1 MDELKKTRQAF
12 DSALIQNQ
20 RDMVSFGK
28 LLDGISEDGLKGLN
42 QEKVLAEFKN
52 NRHMADYAVLLLAQA
67 SESLAHENPDLDEIR
82 EILRLGILTIQLQRI
97 AFTQASNAGFE
108 ISGKKASNRG
118 KTAADARHDKA
129 GGSRSKAEEMRLL
142 WASGRFTSRDRC
154 AEEECG
160 AVGLSY
166 STARKALR
174 GTPDPS

>member
-1 MDELKKTRQAF
+1 MDDLKKTRQAF
-12 DSALIQNQ
+12 DSALVENQ
-20 RDMVSFGK
+20 LDMASFGK

-42 QEKVLAEFKN
+42 QGKVLAAFKS
-52 NRHMADYAVLLLAQA
+52 NRLMADYAVLLLAQA

-118 KTAADARHDKA
+118 KTAADARHDKV
-129 GGSRSKAEEMRLL
+129 GGSRSKAEEMRLR
-142 WASGRFTSRDRC
+142 WASGRFPSRDYC
-154 AEEECG
+154 AEEECA